1 MCEVFIQIEI
11 SKASEAE
18 PHKLFFEHLF
28 STFTASFLQLEH
40 KTEITKSTSYVV
52 EHYTSK
58 HYFQVCTIYTLGTM
72 LQHKN
77 LASDSLIRQSNSGGL
92 ISLHQS
98 YP

>member
-11 SKASEAE
+11 SKASEADLTNFYF
-18 PHKLFFEHLF
+18 H
-28 STFTASFLQLEH
+28 SFLEH
-40 KTEITKSTSYVV
+40 KTEITKSTSYIV

-58 HYFQVCTIYTLGTM
+58 HYFQVCTIYTLGSM

-77 LASDSLIRQSNSGGL
+77 LASDSLIRHSNSGGL